1 MIAQINLRKV
11 SSMDDKQKL
20 LQAAFDMAL
29 QTTIVKQNQ
38 TDNAD
43 PDIKAAMIDY
53 ILFAAVGLNSEQISE
68 FIKDQTEMEDEYL
81 KESFEQAAGDKDAA
95 TVEEIRS
102 HIQDEM
108 EQYFRERQASIRKRR
123 IEIYV
128 QDQVENKRKDN
139 E

>member
-1 MIAQINLRKV
+1 
-11 SSMDDKQKL
+11 MDEKKKL

-53 ILFAAVGLNSEQISE
+53 ILFAAVGLNSDQISE
-68 FIKDQTEMEDEYL
+68 FIREQTEMEDEYL

-95 TVEEIRS
+95 TVEEIRN
-102 HIQDEM
+102 HIQEEM
-108 EQYFRERQASIRKRR
+108 EQYFKERQASIRKRR

-128 QDQVENKRKDN
+128 NDQVKAKREANKA

>member
-1 MIAQINLRKV
+1 
-11 SSMDDKQKL
+11 MDEKKKL

-43 PDIKAAMIDY
+43 PDIKAAMTDY
-53 ILFAAVGLNSEQISE
+53 ILFAAVGLNSDQISE
-68 FIKDQTEMEDEYL
+68 FIREQTEMEDEYL

-95 TVEEIRS
+95 TVEEIRN
-102 HIQDEM
+102 HIQEEM
-108 EQYFRERQASIRKRR
+108 EHYFKERQASIRKRR

-128 QDQVENKRKDN
+128 NDQVKAKREENK
-139 E
+139 

>member
-1 MIAQINLRKV
+1 MTEKE
-11 SSMDDKQKL
+11 KL

-53 ILFAAVGLNSEQISE
+53 ILFAAVGLNSDQISE
-68 FIKDQTEMEDEYL
+68 FIREQTEMEDEYL

-95 TVEEIRS
+95 TVEEIRN
-102 HIQDEM
+102 HIQEEM
-108 EQYFRERQASIRKRR
+108 EQYFKERQASIRKRR

-128 QDQVENKRKDN
+128 NDQVKAKREENK
-139 E
+139 

>member
-1 MIAQINLRKV
+1 MNEKEKI
-11 SSMDDKQKL
+11 

-53 ILFAAVGLNSEQISE
+53 ILFAAVGLNSDQISE
-68 FIKDQTEMEDEYL
+68 FIKEQTEMEDEYL
-81 KESFEQAAGDKDAA
+81 KKSFEEIAGDKDAE
-95 TVEEIRS
+95 TVESIRN

-108 EQYFRERQASIRKRR
+108 EQYFKERQASIRKRR

-128 QDQVENKRKDN
+128 NAQVNAKR
-139 E
+139 EE

>member
-1 MIAQINLRKV
+1 
-11 SSMDDKQKL
+11 MDEKKKL

-53 ILFAAVGLNSEQISE
+53 ILFAAVGLNSDQISE
-68 FIKDQTEMEDEYL
+68 FIADQTEMEDKYL
-81 KESFEQAAGDKDAA
+81 KASFEQAAAEIKDI
-95 TVEEIRS
+95 EEMGEIRS

-108 EQYFRERQASIRKRR
+108 EQYFRERQANIRKRR

-128 QDQVENKRKDN
+128 NNQVEQKRSQDKATK
-139 E
+139 

>member
-1 MIAQINLRKV
+1 
-11 SSMDDKQKL
+11 MDEKQKL

-53 ILFAAVGLNSEQISE
+53 ILFAAVGLNSDQISE
-68 FIKDQTEMEDEYL
+68 FIREQTEMEDEYL

-95 TVEEIRS
+95 TVEEIRN

-108 EQYFRERQASIRKRR
+108 EQYFKERQASIRKRR

-128 QDQVENKRKDN
+128 NDQVKAKREAN
-139 E
+139 EQE

>member
-1 MIAQINLRKV
+1 
-11 SSMDDKQKL
+11 MDEKKKL

-53 ILFAAVGLNSEQISE
+53 ILFAAVGLNSDQISE
-68 FIKDQTEMEDEYL
+68 FIREQTEMEDEYL
-81 KESFEQAAGDKDAA
+81 KESFEQATGDKDAA
-95 TVEEIRS
+95 TVEEIRN
-102 HIQDEM
+102 HIQEEM
-108 EQYFRERQASIRKRR
+108 EQYFKERQASIRKRR

-128 QDQVENKRKDN
+128 NDQVKAKRDENK
-139 E
+139 

>member
-1 MIAQINLRKV
+1 MNEKE
-11 SSMDDKQKL
+11 KL

-53 ILFAAVGLNSEQISE
+53 ILFAAVGLNSEQISD
-68 FIKDQTEMEDEYL
+68 FIADQTKMEDRIL
-81 KESFEQAAGDKDAA
+81 KESFEKAAGDKDAEA
-95 TVEEIRS
+95 IREQRS
-102 HIQDEM
+102 RVQDEM
-108 EQYFRERQASIRKRR
+108 EQYFRERQANIRKRR

-128 QDQVENKRKDN
+128 NNQVEAKRRQDMAEK
-139 E
+139 EEK

>member
-1 MIAQINLRKV
+1 MNE
-11 SSMDDKQKL
+11 KQKL

-43 PDIKAAMIDY
+43 PDIKDAMIDY

-68 FIKDQTEMEDEYL
+68 FIREQTEMEDEYL

-95 TVEEIRS
+95 TVEEIRN

-108 EQYFRERQASIRKRR
+108 EQYFKERQASIRKRR

-128 QDQVENKRKDN
+128 QNQVEEKRNAK
-139 E
+139 

>member
-1 MIAQINLRKV
+1 
-11 SSMDDKQKL
+11 MDEKKKL

-53 ILFAAVGLNSEQISE
+53 ILFAAVGLNSDEISDFISE
-68 FIKDQTEMEDEYL
+68 QTKMEDDYL
-81 KESFEQAAGDKDAA
+81 KESFEQAAGDKDAE

-108 EQYFRERQASIRKRR
+108 EQYFRERQANIRKRR

-128 QDQVENKRKDN
+128 NNQVEQKRSLDKATK
-139 E
+139 

>member
-1 MIAQINLRKV
+1 
-11 SSMDDKQKL
+11 MDEKKKL

-43 PDIKAAMIDY
+43 LDIKAAMIDY
-53 ILFAAVGLNSEQISE
+53 ILFAAVGLNSDEISD
-68 FIKDQTEMEDEYL
+68 FIKEQTDMEDEYL
-81 KESFEQAAGDKDAA
+81 KASFEQAAGDKDAE
-95 TVEEIRS
+95 TVEEIRN

-108 EQYFRERQASIRKRR
+108 EQYFKEKQASIRKRR

-128 QDQVENKRKDN
+128 QNQVEEKRNAK
-139 E
+139 

>member
-1 MIAQINLRKV
+1 
-11 SSMDDKQKL
+11 MDEKKKL

-53 ILFAAVGLNSEQISE
+53 ILFAAVGLNSDQISE
-68 FIKDQTEMEDEYL
+68 FIREQTEMEDEYL

-95 TVEEIRS
+95 TVEEIRN
-102 HIQDEM
+102 HIQEEM

-128 QDQVENKRKDN
+128 NDQVKAKRDENK
-139 E
+139 

>member
-1 MIAQINLRKV
+1 
-11 SSMDDKQKL
+11 MDEKNKL

-53 ILFAAVGLNSEQISE
+53 ILFAAVGLNSAEISDVITEQ
-68 FIKDQTEMEDEYL
+68 TRMEDDYL

-95 TVEEIRS
+95 TVEEIRN

-108 EQYFRERQASIRKRR
+108 EEYFKMKQASIRKRR

-128 QDQVENKRKDN
+128 NNPVEQKRN
-139 E
+139 EDKIGKADK

>member
-1 MIAQINLRKV
+1 
-11 SSMDDKQKL
+11 MDEKKKL

-43 PDIKAAMIDY
+43 PDIKAAIR
-53 ILFAAVGLNSEQISE
+53 FAAVGLNSDEISDFIAEQT
-68 FIKDQTEMEDEYL
+68 KMEDDYL

-108 EQYFRERQASIRKRR
+108 EQYFRERQANIRKRR

-128 QDQVENKRKDN
+128 NNQVEQKRSLDKATK
-139 E
+139 

>member
-1 MIAQINLRKV
+1 
-11 SSMDDKQKL
+11 MDEKQKL

-53 ILFAAVGLNSEQISE
+53 ILFAAVGLNSDQISE
-68 FIKDQTEMEDEYL
+68 FIREQTEMEDEYL

-95 TVEEIRS
+95 TVEEIRN
-102 HIQDEM
+102 HIQEEM
-108 EQYFRERQASIRKRR
+108 EQYFKERQASIRKRR

-128 QDQVENKRKDN
+128 NDQVKAKRDENK
-139 E
+139 

>member
-1 MIAQINLRKV
+1 
-11 SSMDDKQKL
+11 MDEKKKL

-43 PDIKAAMIDY
+43 PDIKAVMIDY
-53 ILFAAVGLNSEQISE
+53 ILFAAVGLNSDEISAFIAEQT
-68 FIKDQTEMEDEYL
+68 KMEDDYL
-81 KESFEQAAGDKDAA
+81 KESFEQAAGDKDAE

-108 EQYFRERQASIRKRR
+108 EQYFRERQANIRKRR

-128 QDQVENKRKDN
+128 NNQVEQKRAQDKVTK
-139 E
+139 

>member
-1 MIAQINLRKV
+1 MN
-11 SSMDDKQKL
+11 DKEKL

-29 QTTIVKQNQ
+29 QTTIVKQNE

-53 ILFAAVGLNSEQISE
+53 ILFAAVGLNSDEITK
-68 FIKDQTEMEDEYL
+68 FIADQTKMEDDIL
-81 KESFEQAAGDKDAA
+81 KESYAKAAGDKDAE
-95 TVEEIRS
+95 TVAEIRS

-108 EQYFRERQASIRKRR
+108 EEYFRIRQANIRKRR

-128 QDQVENKRKDN
+128 NNQVEEARRKDMAVKDQQ
-139 E
+139 

>member
-1 MIAQINLRKV
+1 MNE
-11 SSMDDKQKL
+11 KQKL

-43 PDIKAAMIDY
+43 PDIKDAMIDY

-68 FIKDQTEMEDEYL
+68 FIREQTEMEDEYL
-81 KESFEQAAGDKDAA
+81 RESFEQAAGDKDAA
-95 TVEEIRS
+95 TVVEIRN

-108 EQYFRERQASIRKRR
+108 EQYFKERQASIRKRR

-128 QDQVENKRKDN
+128 QNQVEEKRNAK
-139 E
+139 

>member
-1 MIAQINLRKV
+1 
-11 SSMDDKQKL
+11 MDEKKKL

-53 ILFAAVGLNSEQISE
+53 ILFAAVGLNSDEISD
-68 FIKDQTEMEDEYL
+68 FIADQTKMEDDYL
-81 KESFEQAAGDKDAA
+81 KESFEQAAGDKDAE

-108 EQYFRERQASIRKRR
+108 EQYFRERQANIRKRR

-128 QDQVENKRKDN
+128 NNQVEQKRSQDKATK
-139 E
+139 

>member
-1 MIAQINLRKV
+1 
-11 SSMDDKQKL
+11 MDEKQKL

-53 ILFAAVGLNSEQISE
+53 ILFAAVGLNSDQISK
-68 FIKDQTEMEDEYL
+68 FIKEQTEMEDEYL

-95 TVEEIRS
+95 TVEEIRN

-108 EQYFRERQASIRKRR
+108 EQYFKERMASIRKRR

-128 QDQVENKRKDN
+128 NDQVKAKREENK
-139 E
+139 

>member
-1 MIAQINLRKV
+1 
-11 SSMDDKQKL
+11 MDEKRKL

-53 ILFAAVGLNSEQISE
+53 ILFAAVGLNSDQISE
-68 FIKDQTEMEDEYL
+68 FIKEQTEMEDEIL
-81 KESFEQAAGDKDAA
+81 KESFDKIAGEVKDAEM
-95 TVEEIRS
+95 VEDIRN

-108 EQYFRERQASIRKRR
+108 EQYFKERQASIRKRR

-128 QDQVENKRKDN
+128 QNQVEGKRNPGTETK
-139 E
+139 

>member
-1 MIAQINLRKV
+1 
-11 SSMDDKQKL
+11 MDEKQKL

-43 PDIKAAMIDY
+43 PDIKSAMIDY
-53 ILFAAVGLNSEQISE
+53 ILFAAVGLNSDQISE
-68 FIKDQTEMEDEYL
+68 FIREQTEMEDEYL

-95 TVEEIRS
+95 TVEEIRN
-102 HIQDEM
+102 HIQEEM

-128 QDQVENKRKDN
+128 NDQVKAKRDENK
-139 E
+139 

>member
-1 MIAQINLRKV
+1 MSEKE
-11 SSMDDKQKL
+11 KL

-53 ILFAAVGLNSEQISE
+53 ILFAAVGLNSDQISE
-68 FIKDQTEMEDEYL
+68 FIKEQTEMEDEYL
-81 KESFEQAAGDKDAA
+81 KKSFEEAAGDKDAA
-95 TVEEIRS
+95 TVEAIRN

-108 EQYFRERQASIRKRR
+108 EQYFRERMASIRKRR

-128 QDQVENKRKDN
+128 NDQVNAMRDSGKIAK
-139 E
+139 

>member
-1 MIAQINLRKV
+1 
-11 SSMDDKQKL
+11 MDEKKKL

-53 ILFAAVGLNSEQISE
+53 ILFAAVGLNSDEISD
-68 FIKDQTEMEDEYL
+68 FIADQTKMEDYYL

-108 EQYFRERQASIRKRR
+108 EQYFRERQANIRKRR

-128 QDQVENKRKDN
+128 NNQVEQKRSQDKATK
-139 E
+139 

>member
-1 MIAQINLRKV
+1 MNE
-11 SSMDDKQKL
+11 KQKL

-43 PDIKAAMIDY
+43 PDIKDAMIDY

-68 FIKDQTEMEDEYL
+68 FIREQTEMEDEYL
-81 KESFEQAAGDKDAA
+81 RESFEQAAGDKDAA
-95 TVEEIRS
+95 TVEEIRN

-108 EQYFRERQASIRKRR
+108 EQYFKERQASIRKRR

-128 QDQVENKRKDN
+128 QNQVEEKRNAK
-139 E
+139 

>member
-1 MIAQINLRKV
+1 MTEKE
-11 SSMDDKQKL
+11 KL

-53 ILFAAVGLNSEQISE
+53 ILFAAVGLNSDQISE
-68 FIKDQTEMEDEYL
+68 FIREQTEMEDEYL

-95 TVEEIRS
+95 TVEEIRN

-108 EQYFRERQASIRKRR
+108 EQYFKERQASIRKRR

-128 QDQVENKRKDN
+128 NDQVKAKREENK
-139 E
+139 

>member
-1 MIAQINLRKV
+1 MNE
-11 SSMDDKQKL
+11 KQKL

-68 FIKDQTEMEDEYL
+68 FIREQTEMEDEYL
-81 KESFEQAAGDKDAA
+81 KASFEQAAGDKDAEA
-95 TVEEIRS
+95 VESIRNR
-102 HIQDEM
+102 IQDEM
-108 EQYFRERQASIRKRR
+108 EQYFKERQASIRKRR

-128 QDQVENKRKDN
+128 NDQVDALREKK
-139 E
+139 

>member
-1 MIAQINLRKV
+1 MTEKE
-11 SSMDDKQKL
+11 KL

-43 PDIKAAMIDY
+43 PDIKDAMIDY

-95 TVEEIRS
+95 TVEEIRN

-108 EQYFRERQASIRKRR
+108 EHYFKERQANIRKRR

-128 QDQVENKRKDN
+128 NNQVEAKRREDKALK
-139 E
+139 EE